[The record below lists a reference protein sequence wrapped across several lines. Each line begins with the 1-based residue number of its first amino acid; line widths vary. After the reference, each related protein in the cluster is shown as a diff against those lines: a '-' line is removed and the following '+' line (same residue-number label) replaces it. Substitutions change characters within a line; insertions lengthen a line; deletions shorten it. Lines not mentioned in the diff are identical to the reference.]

1 MTWAEQAVLW
11 IHCCN
16 QTGPNSLLYFR
27 NIQIYASAVWQTSFS
42 LTFYLFSIVFTLL
55 FWRLFFFFLH
65 QLFIRLFINF
75 FARVLPR
82 RLGNDLEFNWLKR
95 SGDDS
100 HVLRWFL
107 KAIRVANSVIRT
119 NIGFRGLQLSS
130 PGFSSKL
137 QTWLSVINMLK
148 NIGCKNH
155 IMGPHLNTLQVT
167 ESLK

>member
-11 IHCCN
+11 IHN

-42 LTFYLFSIVFTLL
+42 LTFYLFRIVFTLL
-55 FWRLFFFFLH
+55 FWRVFFFFFYISCLSDC
-65 QLFIRLFINF
+65 LSTFSRAFYSEDWVTISNSI
-75 FARVLPR
+75 
-82 RLGNDLEFNWLKR
+82 GWKGLEMIPTFW
-95 SGDDS
+95 DDS
-100 HVLRWFL
+100 SRQ
-107 KAIRVANSVIRT
+107 S
-119 NIGFRGLQLSS
+119 GLQIRSS
-130 PGFSSKL
+130 EQMLDSVDYNYRL
-137 QTWLSVINMLK
+137 QALAPNSRHGLSVINMLK